1 MFTILVCWCN
11 MTKIN
16 EQTMHQIKQKIN
28 CTNELIVQL
37 TSSRGLKSE
46 YQMKMSDA
54 SFRTGAY
61 IDQLKEVLEA
71 FEVLARSLLVNKA
84 LSQRT
89 TQSWSSNS
97 NDNKWTKNL
106 DVKDVVEKLNSSGF
120 ASFSLM
126 NVAADELSD
135 LELAKVKVTKKDK

>member
-1 MFTILVCWCN
+1 
-11 MTKIN
+11 
-16 EQTMHQIKQKIN
+16 MHQIKQKIN

-37 TSSRGLKSE
+37 TSTRGLKSE
-46 YQMKMSDA
+46 YKMKVSDA
-54 SFRTGAY
+54 SFKTGAY
-61 IDQLKEVLEA
+61 IDQLNEVLEA
-71 FEVLARSLLVNKA
+71 FEVLTRSLLVNKA

-89 TQSWSSNS
+89 TQSWRSNS
-97 NDNKWTKNL
+97 GDTKWMKNL

-135 LELAKVKVTKKDK
+135 LELAKVKVVKKDK

>member
-1 MFTILVCWCN
+1 
-11 MTKIN
+11 
-16 EQTMHQIKQKIN
+16 MHQIKQKIN
-28 CTNELIVQL
+28 CTKKLIVQL

-61 IDQLKEVLEA
+61 INQLKEVLEA
-71 FEVLARSLLVNKA
+71 FEVLARNLLVNKA

-89 TQSWSSNS
+89 TQSWRSNS
-97 NDNKWTKNL
+97 GDTKWTKNI

-126 NVAADELSD
+126 NVAADEFSD
-135 LELAKVKVTKKDK
+135 LELAKVKVTKKTSDSIR

>member
-1 MFTILVCWCN
+1 

>member
-1 MFTILVCWCN
+1 MRP
-11 MTKIN
+11 
-16 EQTMHQIKQKIN
+16 IKQQIN
-28 CTNELIVQL
+28 CTNELVVQL

-46 YQMKMSDA
+46 YKMKVNDV

-61 IDQLKEVLEA
+61 IDWLKEVIEA

-89 TQSWSSNS
+89 TQSWRSNS
-97 NDNKWTKNL
+97 GDTKWAKNI
-106 DVKDVVEKLNSSGF
+106 DVKDVVEKLNSIGF

-135 LELAKVKVTKKDK
+135 LELAKVKVTKKDR

>member
-1 MFTILVCWCN
+1 MCP
-11 MTKIN
+11 TK
-16 EQTMHQIKQKIN
+16 QRIN

-46 YQMKMSDA
+46 YKMKVSDA

-61 IDQLKEVLEA
+61 IDQLNEVLEA

-89 TQSWSSNS
+89 TQSWRSNS
-97 NDNKWTKNL
+97 GDTKWTKNI

-135 LELAKVKVTKKDK
+135 LELARVKVMKKDR